1 MEQEGVVKQGQDNP
15 VKQEQE
21 IPSRKTPFH
30 YRRGKPIKP
39 DGERRLQEKP
49 SGDKPRERPP
59 QYAGPRPIDISV
71 IVPLL
76 DEEESLVELSNELR
90 KVLSAMNVRY
100 EVIFVDD
107 GSTDKSLQV
116 LRQIHRNNY
125 RMKVI
130 SFRRNYGKS
139 AALSVGFQHALGNI
153 VITMDADLQ
162 DDPSEIPNLVKQIR
176 AGYDLVSGWKRK
188 RYDPLAKTIPSRF
201 ANFVTRLFTPVKI
214 HDFNCGLKAYRKEV
228 VKDIKIYGELHRYI
242 PVLAG
247 LHGYTVSEIVVQH
260 HARKFGK
267 TKYGI
272 SRFLKGFLDFATVLF
287 TARYFRRP
295 LHLFGTVG
303 LLFFILGFGISAY
316 LTVLKL
322 LGETNVSNRPL
333 LFLGMLLIMVGIQFI
348 STGLLGEMIT
358 KAGHSQEE
366 YSIKEIVK

>member
-176 AGYDLVSGWKRK
+176 QATTLSQGGRGNATTRSQKRFH
-188 RYDPLAKTIPSRF
+188 RGSPISLRGCSR
-201 ANFVTRLFTPVKI
+201 
-214 HDFNCGLKAYRKEV
+214 
-228 VKDIKIYGELHRYI
+228 
-242 PVLAG
+242 
-247 LHGYTVSEIVVQH
+247 Q
-260 HARKFGK
+260 
-267 TKYGI
+267 
-272 SRFLKGFLDFATVLF
+272 
-287 TARYFRRP
+287 
-295 LHLFGTVG
+295 
-303 LLFFILGFGISAY
+303 
-316 LTVLKL
+316 
-322 LGETNVSNRPL
+322 
-333 LFLGMLLIMVGIQFI
+333 
-348 STGLLGEMIT
+348 
-358 KAGHSQEE
+358 
-366 YSIKEIVK
+366 

>member
-1 MEQEGVVKQGQDNP
+1 M
-15 VKQEQE
+15 
-21 IPSRKTPFH
+21 
-30 YRRGKPIKP
+30 
-39 DGERRLQEKP
+39 
-49 SGDKPRERPP
+49 
-59 QYAGPRPIDISV
+59 
-71 IVPLL
+71 
-76 DEEESLVELSNELR
+76 
-90 KVLSAMNVRY
+90 
-100 EVIFVDD
+100 
-107 GSTDKSLQV
+107 
-116 LRQIHRNNY
+116 
-125 RMKVI
+125 
-130 SFRRNYGKS
+130 
-139 AALSVGFQHALGNI
+139 
-153 VITMDADLQ
+153 
-162 DDPSEIPNLVKQIR
+162 
-176 AGYDLVSGWKRK
+176 
-188 RYDPLAKTIPSRF
+188 
-201 ANFVTRLFTPVKI
+201 KI